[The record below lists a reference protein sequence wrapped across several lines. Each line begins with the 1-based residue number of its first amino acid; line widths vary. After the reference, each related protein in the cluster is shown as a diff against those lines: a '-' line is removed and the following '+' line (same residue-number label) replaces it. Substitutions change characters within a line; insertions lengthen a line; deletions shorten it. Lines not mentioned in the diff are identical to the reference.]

1 MNIIKPIIYKSR
13 DEALKDTEV
22 LDTVAGSL
30 KELFFIRNPQF
41 KKTMKE
47 AQEPLAK
54 FLEENKNLETVWIYF
69 SWLNKLI
76 HTVPEEIYFELRTAR
91 NKNIITESEQEN
103 YRNAKIGIT
112 GLSIGSNVILT
123 LVFTG
128 GPKFMKITDF
138 DDIEISNLNRMRA
151 GLPDVLSNKTH
162 TIAKQVFEV
171 DPFAELELWDKGV
184 SKENLE
190 EFILGDKN
198 KNAPRVDIFIEEMD
212 SLELKILSRFICRE
226 NKVPVL
232 MATDNGDNIILD
244 VERYDIEPERPI
256 LHGLIGDIKP
266 EDFKTMNYEEWLK
279 LATKIVG
286 YDNLTDRMKESLKE
300 IGKTIAGVPQLG
312 STASVGAAAVVLCV
326 RKIANKQYLP
336 SGRYFINIDKS
347 LGF

>member
-1 MNIIKPIIYKSR
+1 MNIIKPVIYKSR
-13 DEALKDTEV
+13 DEAPKNAEV
-22 LDTVAGSL
+22 LDTVSGSL

-41 KKTMKE
+41 KKTMSE
-47 AQEPLAK
+47 AQELLK
-54 FLEENKNLETVWIYF
+54 NFLEENKNIEAIFIYYPWF
-69 SWLNKLI
+69 NKLI
-76 HTVPEEIYFELRTAR
+76 KTVPEETYFELRTAR
-91 NKNIITESEQEN
+91 NKNIITKDEQEN
-103 YRNAKIGIT
+103 YRKTKIGIA
-112 GLSIGSNVILT
+112 GLSIGSNVILM

-128 GPKFMKITDF
+128 GSKFMKIADF
-138 DDIEISNLNRMRA
+138 DDIEISNLNRLRA

-162 TIAKQVFEV
+162 ITAKQVWEV

-184 SKENLE
+184 SAENLR
-190 EFILGDKN
+190 EFILGNESKN
-198 KNAPRVDIFIEEMD
+198 SPCLDVFIDEMD

-226 NKVPVL
+226 NKIPVL
-232 MATDNGDNIILD
+232 MATGNGDNVILD
-244 VERYDIEPERPI
+244 VERYDIEPERTI

-286 YDNLTDRMKESLKE
+286 YDNLTEKMKGSLKE

-312 STASVGAAAVVLCV
+312 STASVGAAAVALCV
-326 RKIANKQYLP
+326 RKIANKQNLP